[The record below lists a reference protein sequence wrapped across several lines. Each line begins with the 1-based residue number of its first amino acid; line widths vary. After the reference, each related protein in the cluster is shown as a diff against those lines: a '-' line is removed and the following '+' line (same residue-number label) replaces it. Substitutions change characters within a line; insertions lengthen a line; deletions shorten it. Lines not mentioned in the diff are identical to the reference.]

1 MMPPISRV
9 DPENKGLIRK
19 IGGFFFKSKF
29 SKDIAVLASSS
40 FVAQGINFLCSIF
53 LTRLYLPEYFGTLSV
68 FLILVSFIGIVS
80 TGKFDV
86 ALVAARDNSDAKK
99 LFSLS
104 FLVLFA
110 VVILCFIGISI
121 IYLFDLNF
129 YKGQPVR
136 SWLYFILPSL
146 VFLTGTQVF
155 WMMNVRDK
163 NFQQISYIRI
173 AEAMTNGGLQ
183 LILFSLAANG
193 LLIGTLVSQFISF
206 IILAWIVRRNFGLSS
221 FIFSFKELKE
231 TFMRYLVFPKINIL
245 QAFLDMFQV
254 GMLVLLLAKY
264 YGPEVTGYYSMCWR
278 VLQLPMRLLI
288 LPVSHVF
295 FAEASERFRN
305 SGRIYTLV
313 LNTIKKSFLML
324 VSIPIILII
333 IGPWLFSII
342 FGGNWREAGV
352 YAQILSIW
360 IFFDLIRAPIIQV
373 TSILGKQKQLL
384 ILAILNS
391 LLFLA
396 VIFIGSKLNLDVH
409 NTLWLVS
416 FSQAF
421 MCIVQIVFVLKISRK

>member
-1 MMPPISRV
+1 MEPPISRV

-19 IGGFFFKSKF
+19 IGGIFFKSKF
-29 SKDIAVLASSS
+29 SKDVAVLASSS
-40 FVAQGINFLCSIF
+40 FVAQGINFVFSIF

-68 FLILVSFIGIVS
+68 FLIIVGFIGIVS
-80 TGKFDV
+80 SGKFDV
-86 ALVAARDNSDAKK
+86 ALVAAKDNKDAKK
-99 LFSLS
+99 LFALS
-104 FLVLFA
+104 FIVLFA
-110 VVILCFIGISI
+110 LVLLCFIII
-121 IYLFDLNF
+121 NVIYLFDLNF

-146 VFLTGTQVF
+146 IFLTGTQVF
-155 WMMNVRDK
+155 WMLNVRDK
-163 NFQQISYIRI
+163 NFKQISYIRI
-173 AEAMTNGGLQ
+173 AEALTNGGLQ
-183 LILFSLAANG
+183 LVLFSLAANG

-206 IILAWIVRRNFGLSS
+206 IILAWIVKRNFGLSS
-221 FIFSFKELKE
+221 FIFTFKELKE
-231 TFMRYLVFPKINIL
+231 TFIRYLIFPKINIL
-245 QAFLDMFQV
+245 QAFLDMFQM

-264 YGPEVTGYYSMCWR
+264 YGPEVTGYYSLCWR

-305 SGRIYTLV
+305 SGKIYSLV

-324 VSIPIILII
+324 VSIPIILLL
-333 IGPWLFSII
+333 IGPWLFSIV

-360 IFFDLIRAPIIQV
+360 IFFDLLKAPIVQV
-373 TSILGKQKQLL
+373 ASILGKQKQLL
-384 ILAILNS
+384 IIGIINSIL
-391 LLFLA
+391 FMI
-396 VIFIGSKLNLDVH
+396 VIFIGSKLNLDIH

-421 MCIVQIVFVLKISRK
+421 MCIVMILFILKISRK